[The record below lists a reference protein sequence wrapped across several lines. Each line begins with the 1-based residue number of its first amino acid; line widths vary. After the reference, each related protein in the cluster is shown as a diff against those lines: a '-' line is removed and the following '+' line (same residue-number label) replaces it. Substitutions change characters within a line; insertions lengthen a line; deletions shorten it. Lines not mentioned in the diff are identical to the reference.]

1 MKRIIL
7 FILLIPVSVASLKAQ
22 DTVVMDLKACIRYAL
37 GHSTQMK
44 IREADN
50 RDAQID
56 RRNAILA
63 AFTPSISGSTYAYA
77 NFGRSID
84 PETNTYSTVTSFH
97 NGYSISAGIMLFNGF
112 QAVNNI
118 KITKTAQQM
127 GLTQTRQLEDQLCLA
142 TIEAYCN
149 VLYYTELEKVLVEQV
164 STAET
169 SLRLVEKQEQ
179 MGQKSHI
186 DVVQLQ
192 ADLSKCRYRLTN
204 CHNSLNNALVTL
216 KDVMFWPVDEPMKID
231 DSMDTFMNFTETG
244 NPWNTASITAYAKQF
259 NNKVMIAD
267 ATLRNARLAL
277 KTARWQVAPSLSL
290 SGGWSSS
297 YFTYP
302 GQQGYS
308 PMPFPEQIRNNGG
321 EYVQL
326 SLSIPIYSHLAVF
339 SNIEKRKNEL
349 KRASA
354 RYEQVV
360 QEVEAEVQ
368 RAVADRDAAAEALQE
383 AILRASLQGES
394 LELNRKRFEQGA
406 ISAVEYR
413 TISDD
418 YLTAV
423 AEQLNARLQYF
434 IKSYVVRYY
443 AGERQ
448 LTVDN

>member
-7 FILLIPVSVASLKAQ
+7 FILLIPVSLASLKAH

-149 VLYYTELEKVLVEQV
+149 VLYYTELEEVLAEQV

-302 GQQGYS
+302 GQQGYR
-308 PMPFPEQIRNNGG
+308 PVPFPEQIRNNGG

-326 SLSIPIYSHLAVF
+326 SLSIPIYSHLAIF

-383 AILRASLQGES
+383 AMLRASLQGES

-448 LTVDN
+448 LTINN

>member
-7 FILLIPVSVASLKAQ
+7 FLLLMPFSVAGLNAQ

-37 GHSTQMK
+37 SHSTQMK

-97 NGYSISAGIMLFNGF
+97 NGYSLSAGIMLFNGF

-149 VLYYTELEKVLVEQV
+149 VLYYTELEKVLAEQV
-164 STAET
+164 STAEA

-192 ADLSKCRYRLTN
+192 ADLSKCRYRLTT

-216 KDVMFWPVDEPMKID
+216 KDVMFWPVAEPMKID
-231 DSMDTFMNFTETG
+231 DSMDAFEISSETG
-244 NPWNTASITAYAKQF
+244 NQWNTTAITSYAKQF
-259 NNKVMIAD
+259 NNKVVMAD
-267 ATLRNARLAL
+267 ATMRNARLAL

-290 SGGWSSS
+290 YGGWSSS

-302 GQQGYS
+302 GQQGYR
-308 PMPFPEQIRNNGG
+308 PVPFPEQIRNNGG

-326 SLSIPIYSHLAVF
+326 SLSIPIYSHLAIF
-339 SNIEKRKNEL
+339 FNIEKKKNEL

-368 RAVADRDAAAEALQE
+368 RAIADRDAAVEALQE
-383 AILRASLQGES
+383 AVLRASLQGES

-448 LTVDN
+448 LTVNN

>member
-7 FILLIPVSVASLKAQ
+7 FILLIPVSLASLKAH

-302 GQQGYS
+302 GQQGYR
-308 PMPFPEQIRNNGG
+308 PVPFPEQIRNNGG

-326 SLSIPIYSHLAVF
+326 SLSIPIYSHLAIF

-383 AILRASLQGES
+383 AMLRASLQGES

-448 LTVDN
+448 LTINN